1 MILIYTNIS
10 DNTTLTTHTYCIDI
24 GYSRR
29 LDGL

>member
-10 DNTTLTTHTYCIDI
+10 DNTTLTTHKYCIDS
-24 GYSRR
+24 GSSQR